1 MQIYNSLE
9 ELNLTDKTAVALG
22 NFDGLHVGHRAI
34 MADAITAAKEQGLK
48 SLCFTFSNHPFN
60 YILQRTEDD
69 PDAVKLICTEEEK
82 VELVSDM
89 GFDILVNIPFDD
101 TVMKMRA
108 HAFFND
114 IILDKLNA
122 GFISV
127 GFNYT
132 YGARAEGKP
141 EDLIRECSEAGVGV
155 NIHEAVT
162 VGGRVVSSTLI
173 REMISTGN
181 MERTAMYLGRPYA
194 FSGTVKHGRHIGTSG
209 GFPTINIPAP
219 ARQMLPPNGV
229 YFSRIVINGI
239 EYKSISNIGVNP
251 TVSQDNDQAELITK
265 PQKTIETFIFDFDR
279 DVYGDDVTV
288 YFDHFSRVE
297 RKFRSREELF
307 DQISRD
313 CDQARAFHYENA

>member
-1 MQIYNSLE
+1 MQIYNSLD

-34 MADAITAAKEQGLK
+34 MSDAIKASKEQGLK

-82 VELVSDM
+82 AELVSDM

-108 HAFFND
+108 HAFFHD

-141 EDLIRECSEAGVGV
+141 EDLIRECNEAGVGV
-155 NIHEAVT
+155 SIHDAVT

-239 EYKSISNIGVNP
+239 EFKSISNIGVNP
-251 TVSQDNDQAELITK
+251 TVSQDSDQAELITK

-288 YFDHFSRVE
+288 YFDHFSRGE

>member
-1 MQIYNSLE
+1 
-9 ELNLTDKTAVALG
+9 
-22 NFDGLHVGHRAI
+22 
-34 MADAITAAKEQGLK
+34 
-48 SLCFTFSNHPFN
+48 
-60 YILQRTEDD
+60 
-69 PDAVKLICTEEEK
+69 
-82 VELVSDM
+82 M

-288 YFDHFSRVE
+288 YFDHFSRGE

>member
-173 REMISTGN
+173 RKMISTGN

-288 YFDHFSRVE
+288 YFDHFSRGE

>member
-89 GFDILVNIPFDD
+89 GFEILVNIPFDD

-288 YFDHFSRVE
+288 YFDHFSRGE